1 VVYFLGGANC
11 YRERDAAESASTHAR
26 NLSVTSTA
34 SRYVQTLP
42 TLTASPGQAVSE
54 ARLGS
59 RIDYELFLDCVHCGL
74 CTAACPTFLELG
86 TEMDSPRGRI
96 YLMRGVVDGRIP
108 LDEEVRRHLALCL
121 DCRACESA
129 CPSGVQYSRLLEPFR
144 AELQERGLGDSW
156 PGWLRFLLFQL
167 FPRPRWTW
175 WSLTPARLLQRLFGQ
190 DWWRGLAAVL
200 PEKVRSLLAMLPRL
214 ANRYHRWPVRLAP
227 YGPRRARVAVFTGC
241 VNQVLFPQVN
251 EATVRLLQFQGC
263 EVLVPRQQVCCG
275 ALHYHAGQWSLAQ
288 KYAAANLHAFPD
300 DVDAIVVNVA
310 GCGSTLKE
318 YGHLL
323 ANTPLAERGRRFAE
337 RVQDVLEFLARLDF
351 YPPNYALPIR
361 ATYHDACHLCHAQRL
376 REPPRQLLRQIPELE
391 LVSLPESEVCCG
403 AAGSYNLTQPEMAE
417 RLGRRKAEHIL
428 RLGVQAVFTAN
439 AGCLLQIQRYLRE
452 YQLTGRKL
460 SKPRPTRNSPS
471 ATLKQEPGP
480 DVRQT
485 DTFSSAATVG
495 NGTSLWVAHPVEALW
510 VACHGHLPHPGIPVR
525 VREL

>member
-1 VVYFLGGANC
+1 
-11 YRERDAAESASTHAR
+11 
-26 NLSVTSTA
+26 
-34 SRYVQTLP
+34 
-42 TLTASPGQAVSE
+42 
-54 ARLGS
+54 
-59 RIDYELFLDCVHCGL
+59 
-74 CTAACPTFLELG
+74 
-86 TEMDSPRGRI
+86 
-96 YLMRGVVDGRIP
+96 
-108 LDEEVRRHLALCL
+108 
-121 DCRACESA
+121 
-129 CPSGVQYSRLLEPFR
+129 
-144 AELQERGLGDSW
+144 
-156 PGWLRFLLFQL
+156 
-167 FPRPRWTW
+167 
-175 WSLTPARLLQRLFGQ
+175 
-190 DWWRGLAAVL
+190 
-200 PEKVRSLLAMLPRL
+200 
-214 ANRYHRWPVRLAP
+214 
-227 YGPRRARVAVFTGC
+227 
-241 VNQVLFPQVN
+241 
-251 EATVRLLQFQGC
+251 
-263 EVLVPRQQVCCG
+263 
-275 ALHYHAGQWSLAQ
+275 
-288 KYAAANLHAFPD
+288 
-300 DVDAIVVNVA
+300 VVNVA

-323 ANTPLAERGRRFAE
+323 ANTALAERGRRFAE

-391 LVSLPESEVCCG
+391 LVPLPESEVCCG